1 MSEAFKKAYEAS
13 REKLQKERGTG
24 PIPVIKTPW
33 DDAISKEDQARN
45 SSATRPADK

>member
-1 MSEAFKKAYEAS
+1 MSEAFKKAYEENRDKLKS
-13 REKLQKERGTG
+13 EKGDG